1 MINMIFSK
9 TVIPDAFIISLN
21 RNEDERGFFAR
32 TFCRSE
38 FTEHGLNPDLVQC
51 SISFNKQRGTLRG
64 MHFQKPPYEE
74 TKVVRCTMG
83 AMFDVIIDL
92 RPDSPTFKQWLSFEL
107 NAENRS
113 MLYIP
118 PGLAHG
124 FLTLEDN
131 TEMLY
136 QMSDRYVPESAAGVR
151 WNDTAFGIKWPETPR
166 IISVKD
172 QEYTDFI
179 L

>member
-1 MINMIFSK
+1 MIFSK
-9 TVIPDAFIISLN
+9 TAIPDVFLISLN

-32 TFCRSE
+32 TFDRSE
-38 FTEHGLNPDLVQC
+38 FKEHGLNPDLVQC

-92 RPDSPTFKQWLSFEL
+92 RPDSPTFKQWQSFKL

-118 PGLAHG
+118 RGLAHG

-131 TEMLY
+131 TEVFY
-136 QMSDRYVPESAAGVR
+136 QMSDRYVPESTAGVR
-151 WNDTAFGIKWPETPR
+151 WNDTAFEIQWPETPR

>member
-1 MINMIFSK
+1 MIFSE
-9 TVIPDAFIISLN
+9 TAIPGAFLIALN
-21 RNEDERGFFAR
+21 RSEDERGFFAR

-38 FTEHGLNPDLVQC
+38 FAEHGLNPDLEQC
-51 SISFNKQRGTLRG
+51 SISFNKQKGTLRG

-74 TKVVRCTMG
+74 TKIVRCTMG
-83 AMFDVIIDL
+83 ALFDVIIDL
-92 RPDSPTFKQWLSFEL
+92 RPDSPTLKQWLSFEL

-113 MLYIP
+113 LLYIP
-118 PGLAHG
+118 RGLAHG

-131 TEMLY
+131 TEVLY

-151 WNDTAFGIKWPETPR
+151 WNDRAFGIQWPDTPQV
-166 IISVKD
+166 ISVKD
-172 QEYTDFI
+172 REYADFI

>member
-1 MINMIFSK
+1 MIFSK
-9 TVIPDAFIISLN
+9 TAIPDAFLISLN

-38 FTEHGLNPDLVQC
+38 FTEHGLVSDLVQC
-51 SISFNKQRGTLRG
+51 SISFNKQKGTLRG

-74 TKVVRCTMG
+74 TKIVRCTMG
-83 AMFDVIIDL
+83 ALFDVIIDL

-118 PGLAHG
+118 QGLAHG

-131 TEMLY
+131 TEVFY

-151 WNDTAFGIKWPETPR
+151 WNDAAFGIQWPETPH
-166 IISVKD
+166 IISMKD
-172 QEYTDFI
+172 QQYTDFI

>member
-1 MINMIFSK
+1 MIFSK
-9 TVIPDAFIISLN
+9 TAIPDAFLISLN

-38 FTEHGLNPDLVQC
+38 FTEHGLNPGLEQC
-51 SISFNKQRGTLRG
+51 SISFNKQKGTLRG

-74 TKVVRCTMG
+74 TKIVRCTMG

-118 PGLAHG
+118 RGLAHG

-131 TEMLY
+131 TEVLY
-136 QMSDRYVPESAAGVR
+136 QISDRYVPESAAGVR
-151 WNDTAFGIKWPETPR
+151 WNDTAFGIQWPETPR

>member
-1 MINMIFSK
+1 MIFSE
-9 TVIPDAFIISLN
+9 TAIPGAFLISLN
-21 RNEDERGFFAR
+21 RSEDERGFFAR

-38 FTEHGLNPDLVQC
+38 FTEHGLIPDLVQC
-51 SISFNKQRGTLRG
+51 SISFNKQKGTLRG

-83 AMFDVIIDL
+83 ALFDVIIDL
-92 RPDSPTFKQWLSFEL
+92 RPDSPTFKHWLSFEL

-118 PGLAHG
+118 RGLAHG

-131 TEMLY
+131 TEVLY
-136 QMSDRYVPESAAGVR
+136 QMTDTYVPKAAAGVR
-151 WNDTAFGIKWPETPR
+151 WNDQTFGIKWPGAPQ

-172 QEYTDFI
+172 QEFTDFI
-179 L
+179 V

>member
-1 MINMIFSK
+1 VIDMTFSK
-9 TVIPDAFIISLN
+9 TAIPDVFLISLN

-118 PGLAHG
+118 RGLAHG

-131 TEMLY
+131 TEVLY

-151 WNDTAFGIKWPETPR
+151 WNDMAFGIQWPETPR

>member
-1 MINMIFSK
+1 MIFSK
-9 TVIPDAFIISLN
+9 TAIPDAFLISLN

-38 FTEHGLNPDLVQC
+38 FTEHGLNPSLEQC
-51 SISFNKQRGTLRG
+51 SISFNKQKGTLRG

-74 TKVVRCTMG
+74 TKIVRCTMG

-118 PGLAHG
+118 RGLAHG

-131 TEMLY
+131 TEALY
-136 QMSDRYVPESAAGVR
+136 QISDRYVPESAAGVR
-151 WNDTAFGIKWPETPR
+151 WNDTAFGIQWPETPR

-172 QEYTDFI
+172 QEYKDFI